1 MTGSVRVSFIADS
14 PPTIIAFVAQTVG
27 GAPPLVRLLYSM
39 KSCSIYYGAL
49 NYGKKNTRT
58 AQTSSCLFALG
69 DATSLEKDTIT
80 VYPLTL
86 CAWRRYFHLPFFSS
100 PSHQLFCHHN
110 DSGEEGESWGGGGDP
125 FLNPTGVCVT
135 QTNQYA
141 VIVPRPRPCVPL
153 RRAASAGRGG
163 EGRGREAA
171 CFHSAGCLVRLLRRD
186 DAPFTEMA
194 Q

>member
-1 MTGSVRVSFIADS
+1 MTGFVRVSFIADS

-58 AQTSSCLFALG
+58 ARTLSCLFALG

-86 CAWRRYFHLPFFSS
+86 CAWPRYFHLPFFSS

-110 DSGEEGESWGGGGDP
+110 DSGEEGERGGGTLSWIP
-125 FLNPTGVCVT
+125 LECVCDT
-135 QTNQYA
+135 YKPICCNCA
-141 VIVPRPRPCVPL
+141 RPRPCVPL
-153 RRAASAGRGG
+153 RRAASGGRGG
-163 EGRGREAA
+163 EGKGSGLFSLHWLSCVLA
-171 CFHSAGCLVRLLRRD
+171 VRR
-186 DAPFTEMA
+186 
-194 Q
+194 

>member
-1 MTGSVRVSFIADS
+1 MTGPVRVSFIADS

-49 NYGKKNTRT
+49 NYGRKNTRT
-58 AQTSSCLFALG
+58 AQTSSCLFALD
-69 DATSLEKDTIT
+69 DATSREKDTIT
-80 VYPLTL
+80 VYPLTS
-86 CAWRRYFHLPFFSS
+86 CASPRYFHLPFFSS

-110 DSGEEGESWGGGGDP
+110 DSGEEGECVWGGHP
-125 FLNPTGVCVT
+125 FMNPTGVCVT

-141 VIVPRPRPCVPL
+141 VIVPPSTSVC
-153 RRAASAGRGG
+153 AAETGSQWR

-171 CFHSAGCLVRLLRRD
+171 CFHSTGCLVCSLRGD
-186 DAPFTEMA
+186 DAPFSEMA